1 MIGYQ
6 VLYMLIGMFVK
17 PFDFPQAPSDKR
29 YAILISARNEEN
41 VIGELIHSI
50 RANDYPQ
57 DMIDIWLIADNCT
70 DHTADYVRSL
80 GEHVIERHDTE
91 HIGKGYALTY
101 FLRIHLFNYKR

>member
-1 MIGYQ
+1 MCSYMLTSYSFILTEIHSDLQVGNRFLHILFLYQ

-50 RANDYPQ
+50 RANDYP
-57 DMIDIWLIADNCT
+57 
-70 DHTADYVRSL
+70 
-80 GEHVIERHDTE
+80 
-91 HIGKGYALTY
+91 
-101 FLRIHLFNYKR
+101 